1 MTIASCTAFSVLFS
15 HWMHFNIFV
24 CLEVIWMERRSLWA
38 RFLSALCFVCAFL
51 GYVIAIFNGIA
62 CISFMYH
69 SNYSKANHVKNCGWL
84 DHGRLLH
91 KTVNTN
97 HSGDSWKSY
106 LTAKTL
112 KVLWFNHWK
121 YKKGQKFVNIVKKK
135 WRSQTLW
142 IFVRFSSI
150 KNLCDLM
157 KDLRNF
163 CFYYFALNFL
173 LFWT

>member
-97 HSGDSWKSY
+97 HSGYSWKSY
-106 LTAKTL
+106 LTAKIL

-121 YKKGQKFVNIVKKK
+121 YKKGQKFVNIVKKNGGLK
-135 WRSQTLW
+135 LFEYLSDFRQLKTFVILW
-142 IFVRFSSI
+142 KI
-150 KNLCDLM
+150 
-157 KDLRNF
+157 
-163 CFYYFALNFL
+163 
-173 LFWT
+173 